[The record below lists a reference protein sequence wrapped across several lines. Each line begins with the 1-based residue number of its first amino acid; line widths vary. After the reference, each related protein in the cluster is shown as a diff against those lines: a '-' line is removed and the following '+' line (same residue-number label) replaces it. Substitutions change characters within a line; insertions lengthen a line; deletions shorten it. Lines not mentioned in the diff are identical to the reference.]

1 MLHLPGTYKFNASI
15 SHKKQKIRLNLTSL
29 KKYNN
34 FYVKNVIFL
43 RKKMQHKI
51 FIRDRL
57 SPENNVRNNEIM
69 LRKMYKSSELL
80 KCVLGKMP
88 NSLVF
93 LSNKKSSFSHFYLS
107 IPPNILQVL
116 IFFKVLCS
124 FAFC

>member
-1 MLHLPGTYKFNASI
+1 MLKTLFFEKKDAAQNF
-15 SHKKQKIRLNLTSL
+15 HKGQ
-29 KKYNN
+29 
-34 FYVKNVIFL
+34 
-43 RKKMQHKI
+43 
-51 FIRDRL
+51 
-57 SPENNVRNNEIM
+57 SPENNVRNNEII

-93 LSNKKSSFSHFYLS
+93 LSNKKSSFSHFHLS